1 MKMKVAVRDN
11 ETGEVKVIETE
22 LYETRKDFREDLGR
36 NGYTVI
42 GGVEVDGE
50 MSYASKRTEAAKR
63 HRELV

>member
-42 GGVEVDGE
+42 GGVEINGE
-50 MSYASKRTEAAKR
+50 MSRSSKNTELAKR
-63 HRELV
+63 HQVL